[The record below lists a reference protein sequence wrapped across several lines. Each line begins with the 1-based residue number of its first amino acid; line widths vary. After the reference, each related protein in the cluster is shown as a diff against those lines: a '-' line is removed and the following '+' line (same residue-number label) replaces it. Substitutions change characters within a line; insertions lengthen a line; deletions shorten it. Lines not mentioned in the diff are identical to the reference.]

1 MNFQLKETALKPN
14 KFSPK
19 GVGYKLFGERASYFN
34 MENKEE
40 IWKDII
46 GFVEII
52 IGTVDY
58 IVERHKLRKINNHRK
73 KCGLLKVEKDVSKN

>member
-34 MENKEE
+34 MDN
-40 IWKDII
+40 
-46 GFVEII
+46 
-52 IGTVDY
+52 
-58 IVERHKLRKINNHRK
+58 RR
-73 KCGLLKVEKDVSKN
+73 